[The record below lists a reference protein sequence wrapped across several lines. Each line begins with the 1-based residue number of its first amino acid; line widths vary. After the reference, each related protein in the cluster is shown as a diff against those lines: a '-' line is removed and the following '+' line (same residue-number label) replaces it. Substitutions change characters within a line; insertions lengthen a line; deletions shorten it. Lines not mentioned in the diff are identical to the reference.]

1 MSSPGG
7 GRGGGGL
14 LNGGSLSLRGVW
26 FGEVGCTPSFQEVK
40 TRAKFIVVACQ
51 KITAWSS
58 LKSNKKIAACALMH
72 LSVLDNVWILV
83 LVV

>member
-7 GRGGGGL
+7 GGGV

-40 TRAKFIVVACQ
+40 TRAKLLLLAK

-58 LKSNKKIAACALMH
+58 LKSNKKFAACALMY